1 MAQTA
6 PKHANLQ
13 RGYLMLKTLSLL
25 YSRHVFFRGTVVLA
39 KAGLGRL
46 HQSTDC
52 STGAPNAKQSDLYC
66 SLGPRLEISFSPW
79 ELKGESMRKLGKP
92 RGSSRVPPDRRMVT
106 AEEAMGWQLRWRA
119 RGTAVHSRE
128 QSSLQDCDVG
138 TNLARG
144 LGSR

>member
-1 MAQTA
+1 
-6 PKHANLQ
+6 
-13 RGYLMLKTLSLL
+13 
-25 YSRHVFFRGTVVLA
+25 
-39 KAGLGRL
+39 
-46 HQSTDC
+46 
-52 STGAPNAKQSDLYC
+52 
-66 SLGPRLEISFSPW
+66 
-79 ELKGESMRKLGKP
+79 MRKLGKP